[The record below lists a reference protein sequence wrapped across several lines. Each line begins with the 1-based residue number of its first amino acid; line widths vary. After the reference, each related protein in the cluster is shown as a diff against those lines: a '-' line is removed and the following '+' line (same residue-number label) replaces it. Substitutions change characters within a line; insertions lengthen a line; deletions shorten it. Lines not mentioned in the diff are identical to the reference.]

1 MIQKVVCLLS
11 GGLDSATVLYVA
23 KNQGYDVKA
32 LTIHYGQL
40 HEKEILSAKEIAKD
54 LQIEHRIISISL
66 PWGGSALLDPQIPI
80 PTGRKESEM
89 SHGIPSTYVPARN
102 SIFLTLAASYAEAV
116 EAQAIFIG
124 ANALDYSGYPDCR
137 PEYFKAFEVVLRLG
151 TKAGL
156 EGKGARIET
165 PLLKLSKKEII
176 ELGMRLG
183 VPFKKTWSCYQGREL
198 PCGECDSCL
207 LRAKGFREAA
217 IQDPLVTVPGTAGT
231 GSVNLSRNVPGT
243 VCRS

>member
-1 MIQKVVCLLS
+1 MTQKAVCLLS
-11 GGLDSATVLYVA
+11 GGLDSATALYVA
-23 KNQGYDVKA
+23 KSLGYDVMA
-32 LTIHYGQL
+32 LTIYYGQL
-40 HEKEILSAKEIAKD
+40 HDKEILSAKEIARE
-54 LQIEHRIISISL
+54 LEIEHRIISISL
-66 PWGGSALLDPQIPI
+66 PWGGSALLDPEIPV
-80 PTGRKESEM
+80 PTGRNESEM
-89 SHGIPSTYVPARN
+89 SDGIPSTYVPARN

-137 PEYFKAFEVVLRLG
+137 PEYFKAVEAVLRLG

-176 ELGMRLG
+176 ELGMGLG
-183 VPFKKTWSCYQGREL
+183 VHFEKTWSCYQGQEL

-207 LRAKGFREAA
+207 LRAKGFREAGV
-217 IQDPLVTVPGTAGT
+217 QDPLLTYAASSHGK
-231 GSVNLSRNVPGT
+231 
-243 VCRS
+243 